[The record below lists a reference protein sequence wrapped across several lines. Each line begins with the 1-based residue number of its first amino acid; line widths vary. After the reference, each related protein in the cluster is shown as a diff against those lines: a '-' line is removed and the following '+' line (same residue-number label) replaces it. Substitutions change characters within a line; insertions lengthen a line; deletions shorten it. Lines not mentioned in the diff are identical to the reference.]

1 MLGVDDI
8 RRKLREWC
16 LGNNM
21 FKEDLNKENNYFI
34 CYLCN
39 QKDLF
44 QEIFFEYIYVKFKEN
59 IFMLEFLIYM
69 L

>member
-8 RRKLREWC
+8 RRKSREWC

-21 FKEDLNKENNYFI
+21 FKEDLNKENNYST

-39 QKDLF
+39 QKDLS
-44 QEIFFEYIYVKFKEN
+44 QEILPEHIYVKFKEN
-59 IFMLEFLIYM
+59 IFMSEFLIYM